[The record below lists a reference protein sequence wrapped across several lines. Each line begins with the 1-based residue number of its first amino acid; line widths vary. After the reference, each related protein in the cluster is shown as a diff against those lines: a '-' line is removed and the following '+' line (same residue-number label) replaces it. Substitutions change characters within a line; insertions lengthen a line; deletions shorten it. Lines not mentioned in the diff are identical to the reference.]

1 MKFTKGTAVVLAAIY
16 IFLWVLALNGASN
29 MVPLLAVPLVLAV
42 LVAFGVWLNRFMG
55 ISPRQQH
62 FESRP
67 EEVAPSSAVPSEPR
81 APDAVTDAPGA
92 NGDEGATPP
101 VP

>member
-1 MKFTKGTAVVLAAIY
+1 MKFTKATAVVLAALY

-62 FESRP
+62 FEPRP
-67 EEVAPSSAVPSEPR
+67 EGAAPALGRASER
-81 APDAVTDAPGA
+81 RVSDAATDTPGA